1 MRQAVAAAT
10 VAAILALVTASSA
23 EAQFGKLKK
32 KATDAAASA
41 AGVPTKKPVV
51 VDRID
56 LTAADL
62 AALEKGLAAEIAA
75 APGIMKRA
83 EEEQKNREKAQAQY
97 DRDRSAY
104 EKASEKWQACRD
116 KLVEKERPQEEAL
129 ERKSEAAAGK
139 ADVSEDEQASLEAQ
153 ALKVQEAAQRI
164 AAGTGTE
171 ADRKLM
177 ADFQKTMAGVQG
189 RGADAISTSNEAS
202 AFKRGQ
208 AERIVAACG
217 AEPTAPKAPGG
228 GSQMAAEQIQQAGAT
243 AAGMEMKGYHIKREQ
258 LVSYC
263 GNAVTVA
270 PGAPNSSELNDGL
283 KAACPRVAE
292 LQKAGVPI

>member
-1 MRQAVAAAT
+1 MRHSVAAAV
-10 VAAILALVTASSA
+10 VAAILAVAVAPRA

-32 KATDAAASA
+32 KASDAAAQA
-41 AGVPTKKPVV
+41 AGVPTKTPVV

-56 LTAADL
+56 LTTADL
-62 AALEKGLAAEIAA
+62 AALEKGLAAEVAA

-83 EEEQKNREKAQAQY
+83 EQEQKDREKAQAQY
-97 DRDRSAY
+97 DRDRTAY

-129 ERKSEAAAGK
+129 EKKSEAAAGK

-153 ALKVQEAAQRI
+153 ALKVQEAAQRV
-164 AAGTGTE
+164 AAGTATE
-171 ADRKLM
+171 ADRKVM

-189 RGADAISTSNEAS
+189 RGAAAISTSNEA
-202 AFKRGQ
+202 AEFKRGQ
-208 AERIVAACG
+208 AGRVTQACG

-263 GNAVTVA
+263 GNAIMVA
-270 PGAPNSSELNDGL
+270 PSAPNSSELNDGL